1 MQANRQV
8 AWWCLGAVSI
18 IVSLSA
24 IGWMGYDTFKRA
36 RDNRLT
42 TKVQKL
48 LDCTNAVLSVQFVMP
63 ETKEL
68 SLVLG
73 LHSGKSHSF
82 EYNGKPAHQFVGK
95 VEIRKEGTNVVSF
108 PIEHSSVQACTWLN
122 RHGIPEAYILNWTNK
137 SLWLPDKL
145 KAGTTYELRLE
156 FTENA
161 PTNAS
166 VWASLLQRHAD
177 AEHQG
182 PIVVA
187 PAKQ

>member
-1 MQANRQV
+1 MNANRQV

-24 IGWMGYDTFKRA
+24 IGWMGYNTLNRA

-42 TKVQKL
+42 TKVQKI
-48 LDCTNAVLSVQFVMP
+48 LDCTNTVLSVQFVMP

-73 LHSGKSHSF
+73 QHSGKSHSF
-82 EYNGKPAHQFVGK
+82 DYNGKPAHQFVGN
-95 VEIRKEGTNVVSF
+95 VEIRHEGTNVVSF
-108 PIEHSSVQACTWLN
+108 PIDHSSVQACTWLN
-122 RHGIPEAYILNWTNK
+122 HRGIPEAYVLNWTNK
-137 SLWLPDKL
+137 NLWLPDKL
-145 KAGTTYELRLE
+145 KSGTTYELRLE

-166 VWASLLQRHAD
+166 LWASLLQRHAD
-177 AEHQG
+177 AARQG
-182 PIVVA
+182 SIVVA
-187 PAKQ
+187 HGKQ